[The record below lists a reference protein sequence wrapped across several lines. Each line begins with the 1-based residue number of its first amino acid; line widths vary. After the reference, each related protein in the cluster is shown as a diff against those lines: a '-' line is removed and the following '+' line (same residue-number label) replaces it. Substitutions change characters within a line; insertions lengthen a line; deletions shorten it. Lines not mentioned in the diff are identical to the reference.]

1 MKIITRLML
10 SFVGLI
16 VFYNMAL
23 WGFFS
28 DFGERSGAMLEQS
41 VKAVESVD
49 QSRAAWDAFRDVRD
63 YTTDVLSMIEP
74 LNSSEVDAEFDRL
87 YGEFSRR
94 LKLVRDL
101 VVDKPAVSEKAAEA
115 ATLAA
120 RWQQQMKQRL
130 SSSNATALPS
140 EIVTA
145 DQGNQLEAVINSV
158 VESTVA
164 DAEEFARVTQ
174 ADMESTGRSAALL
187 ALAFALAAIGF
198 SGYLAWSISQPIRRL
213 SARMSSLAGGDSSTR
228 VPYAD
233 QNNEIGEM
241 ARALRVFRDAAQ
253 AREGIEKSIGDAVD
267 SLRRNAQD
275 LTGIAGQTRVGLS
288 QQQVTV
294 SSVSEHIS
302 ATSNELR
309 FVGEH
314 STEVLEHSKQA
325 AEKTI
330 RIGAE
335 VSSSSETVN
344 ESVEQM
350 EMVVNAISRLKDDS
364 VKVGEVLQVITGI
377 AEQTNLLALNAA
389 IEAARA
395 GEHGRG
401 FSVVADEVRSL
412 ANMTQESA
420 QKIHAMIQNIQD
432 GTQSAVDAIGRSRE
446 LVHRNQEAMSSV
458 NGSLGEVRDAVTSV
472 SEKNELTAE
481 QTRQQLTR
489 MAEVTRS
496 IGSLS
501 DASKAALKDA
511 DRLSEVSQ
519 ALDQLSKHL
528 SDLMKQ
534 G

>member
-1 MKIITRLML
+1 
-10 SFVGLI
+10 
-16 VFYNMAL
+16 
-23 WGFFS
+23 
-28 DFGERSGAMLEQS
+28 
-41 VKAVESVD
+41 
-49 QSRAAWDAFRDVRD
+49 
-63 YTTDVLSMIEP
+63 
-74 LNSSEVDAEFDRL
+74 
-87 YGEFSRR
+87 
-94 LKLVRDL
+94 
-101 VVDKPAVSEKAAEA
+101 
-115 ATLAA
+115 
-120 RWQQQMKQRL
+120 
-130 SSSNATALPS
+130 
-140 EIVTA
+140 
-145 DQGNQLEAVINSV
+145 
-158 VESTVA
+158 
-164 DAEEFARVTQ
+164 
-174 ADMESTGRSAALL
+174 
-187 ALAFALAAIGF
+187 
-198 SGYLAWSISQPIRRL
+198 
-213 SARMSSLAGGDSSTR
+213 
-228 VPYAD
+228 
-233 QNNEIGEM
+233 
-241 ARALRVFRDAAQ
+241 
-253 AREGIEKSIGDAVD
+253 
-267 SLRRNAQD
+267 
-275 LTGIAGQTRVGLS
+275 
-288 QQQVTV
+288 
-294 SSVSEHIS
+294 
-302 ATSNELR
+302 
-309 FVGEH
+309 
-314 STEVLEHSKQA
+314 VLEHSKQA